1 MELSKLVD
9 HGTERL
15 ALRTIMRRLGNGDT
29 TKNTLVNAI
38 NKPYIF
44 NEEKDARVFL
54 SYVIGHDYFP
64 VNHEN
69 GTVYRTDIN

>member
-44 NEEKDARVFL
+44 NEEKDARVFVHTL
-54 SYVIGHDYFP
+54 WTRLFP
-64 VNHEN
+64 CKSRKRN
-69 GTVYRTDIN
+69 GL